1 MPRTLF
7 TRARCSFAGVALALA
22 GAMAPA
28 AEAAEGVAIPGRHWS
43 FDGVF
48 GTFDRAQLQRGF
60 QVYKEV
66 CAACHS
72 LSLVAIRN
80 LTDLG
85 YSEEEVKAFA
95 ATYTVTDGPNDEG
108 EMFERPGLPSD
119 HFPAPYANEEAARFA
134 FGGAY
139 PVDLSLIGKSRVGG
153 PDYVVALLTG
163 YHDAPA
169 DAEAVEGKFYNAY
182 FPGHW
187 ISMPPP
193 LSEGG
198 VTFADGTPATVEQQ
212 ATDVAA
218 FMMYTAEPK
227 LEVRKQTGVKVML
240 FLVVLT
246 GLLYA
251 AKRKIWSDLH

>member
-1 MPRTLF
+1 MLKALF
-7 TRARCSFAGVALALA
+7 TRAGLALALA
-22 GAMAPA
+22 TGPVA
-28 AEAAEGVAIPGRHWS
+28 AAAAAEGVAVPARQWS

-48 GTFDRAQLQRGF
+48 GSFDRAQLQRGF

-72 LSLVAIRN
+72 LSLVNFRN

-95 ATYTVTDGPNDEG
+95 ATFTVVDGPNDEG
-108 EMFERPGLPSD
+108 EMFERPALPSD
-119 HFPAPYANEEAARFA
+119 PLPAPYANEQAARFA

-153 PDYVVALLTG
+153 PDYVAALLSG
-163 YHDAPA
+163 YRDPPA
-169 DAEAVEGKFYNAY
+169 DAETVEGKYYNAY

-187 ISMPPP
+187 IAMPPP
-193 LSEGG
+193 LSDGA
-198 VTFADGTPATVEQQ
+198 VTYGDGTPATVEQM
-212 ATDVAA
+212 ASDFAA
-218 FMMYTAEPK
+218 FAMWAAEPK

-251 AKRKIWSDLH
+251 AKRKVWADLH

>member
-7 TRARCSFAGVALALA
+7 TRARCAGVALALA
-22 GAMAPA
+22 TALAPA
-28 AEAAEGVAIPGRHWS
+28 ADAAEGVALPEQHWS

-66 CAACHS
+66 CALCHS
-72 LSLVAIRN
+72 LSLVAIRD

-85 YSEEEVKAFA
+85 YSAEEVKAFA

-119 HFPAPYANEEAARFA
+119 RFPAPYANEEAARFA

-139 PVDLSLIGKSRVGG
+139 PPDLSLIGKNRVGG
-153 PDYVVALLTG
+153 PDYLVALLTG
-163 YHDAPA
+163 YHEPPA
-169 DAEAVEGKFYNAY
+169 DATPVEGKFYNAY
-182 FPGHW
+182 FPSRW

-212 ATDVAA
+212 ATDAAA
-218 FMMYTAEPK
+218 FFLWAAEPK

-251 AKRKIWSDLH
+251 AKRKIWSALH